1 MLERGKSMSRIIGIL
16 NLYDSPSLGD
26 LTKHRT
32 LGSTSFLGR
41 YALMD
46 FALSNFTNSK
56 IDNINVL
63 IKDNFRS
70 VAKHVGTLKTWVNN
84 TKIGR
89 QNLLIN
95 EKGIRDKDFNSDLN
109 ALRENYW
116 VFYESKADY
125 VIIQPA
131 HILTSMDLRALT
143 KFHEEHHA
151 DITIA
156 YTNIKDGKKAFLT
169 SNILGIKN
177 DRVVMMEKN
186 KGKKDNVNVSL
197 RTYVFSREV
206 FDKILFHKDNQT
218 ALSLRMLMEKLVTE
232 QKLTIC
238 GYEYKGYARCVDS
251 LQHFMEYSF
260 ELFNWDV
267 AKHLLQ
273 SNWPI
278 YTLTHNTIPAI
289 YGCKAEVTNSIVAN
303 GAFIKGKVCNS
314 IVSRLVQIDEKAEIN
329 HSILLTGVSIKEGIK
344 VENAIVDKYAKIS
357 KDLIGT
363 KENPIYIPQGKEFK

>member
-1 MLERGKSMSRIIGIL
+1 MNRIIGIL
-16 NLYDSPSLGD
+16 NLYDSPSLKD
-26 LTKHRT
+26 LTKYRT

-116 VFYESKADY
+116 VFYESKPDY
-125 VIIQPA
+125 IVIQPA
-131 HILTSMDLRALT
+131 HILTTINLRDLVN
-143 KFHEEHHA
+143 FHIKHNA
-151 DITIA
+151 DVTMA
-156 YTNIKDGKKAFLT
+156 YTSIKNGKNSFLT
-169 SNILGIKN
+169 SNILGVKN
-177 DRVVMMEKN
+177 NRVVLFEKN
-186 KGKKDNVNVSL
+186 TGKRDNIDVSL
-197 RTYVFSREV
+197 RTYVFSRKV
-206 FDKILFHKDNQT
+206 FDEILFSSSNKG
-218 ALSLRMLMEKLVTE
+218 AVSLRMLIEKLVSS
-232 QKLTIC
+232 QQYAIF

-251 LQHFMEYSF
+251 LEHFMEYSF
-260 ELFNWDV
+260 ELLDRDI
-267 AKHLLQ
+267 AKQLFHP
-273 SNWPI
+273 NWPI
-278 YTLTHNTIPAI
+278 YTLTHNTFPAI
-289 YGCKAEVTNSIVAN
+289 YGPKANVINTLVAN
-303 GAFIKGKVCNS
+303 GSFIEGGVKNS
-314 IVSRLVQIDEKAEIN
+314 IISRLVKVDEKSNIQN
-329 HSILLTGVSIKEGIK
+329 SIILTGAHIFPGVR
-344 VENAIVDKYAKIS
+344 VENAIVDKYAKIH

-363 KENPIYIPQGKEFK
+363 IDEPVYLAQGKEHK